1 MEMMEVKDLRD
12 LIEIE
17 AFIRKRGFD
26 FRGWA
31 IDCTISALSEE
42 VITLKFVRDYSMPL
56 SNGVRIFEE
65 GDDPSSG
72 VSR

>member
-1 MEMMEVKDLRD
+1 MKTEDLRD
-12 LIEIE
+12 LAEIE

-26 FRGWA
+26 FRGWG

-42 VITLKFVRDYSMPL
+42 VITLRFVRDYHTSL

-65 GDDPSSG
+65 GGDPSSG
-72 VSR
+72 VNR